1 MSKTHRKPASLER
14 KQSRYGYLF
23 IFPLIL
29 GAAVFFIPNMIMT
42 FVYSINDIHIGEG
55 GYTLSWVGFANYY
68 TALFSDRDFTWNLLT
83 SIGDLI
89 TDIPVIVIFSL
100 FISTVLNQKFRGRVF
115 ARVIFFIPVL
125 LATGIIAKI
134 EDMNALTMG
143 DRVVQTGTALDS
155 FQMAGMQDLL
165 STINLPSAL
174 TDIIVG
180 AANSIYRVVQS
191 SGIQIFI
198 FLAGLQEIPPSLYEA
213 AKVEGC
219 SGWELFWKITIP
231 MISPLIIVNSVYTIV
246 DTFTRY
252 GNPMVS
258 YISSITASSSTKYGV
273 GTAMYMLYFICIAV
287 IIAVAGLLMVR
298 VIRGKDKSK

>member
-83 SIGDLI
+83 SVGDLI

-258 YISSITASSSTKYGV
+258 YISNITASSSTKYGV

-298 VIRGKDKSK
+298 VIRGKDQSK

>member
-1 MSKTHRKPASLER
+1 MSKTHRKPASLDR

>member
-298 VIRGKDKSK
+298 GIRGKDKSK

>member
-14 KQSRYGYLF
+14 KQSRYGYIF

-83 SIGDLI
+83 SVGDLI

>member
-42 FVYSINDIHIGEG
+42 FVYSINDIQIGEG

-83 SIGDLI
+83 SVGDLI

-258 YISSITASSSTKYGV
+258 YISNITASSSTKYGV

>member
-83 SIGDLI
+83 SVGDLI

-143 DRVVQTGTALDS
+143 DRVGQPGTARDRG
-155 FQMAGMQDLL
+155 QMAGRPDLR
-165 STINLPSAL
+165 SPSKRPAAL
-174 TDIIVG
+174 TALIVG

>member
-83 SIGDLI
+83 SVGDLI

>member
-14 KQSRYGYLF
+14 KQSRYGYIF

-83 SIGDLI
+83 SVGDLI

-219 SGWELFWKITIP
+219 SGWDLFWKITIP

>member
-1 MSKTHRKPASLER
+1 M
-14 KQSRYGYLF
+14 
-23 IFPLIL
+23 
-29 GAAVFFIPNMIMT
+29 
-42 FVYSINDIHIGEG
+42 
-55 GYTLSWVGFANYY
+55 
-68 TALFSDRDFTWNLLT
+68 
-83 SIGDLI
+83 
-89 TDIPVIVIFSL
+89 
-100 FISTVLNQKFRGRVF
+100 
-115 ARVIFFIPVL
+115 
-125 LATGIIAKI
+125 
-134 EDMNALTMG
+134 
-143 DRVVQTGTALDS
+143 
-155 FQMAGMQDLL
+155 
-165 STINLPSAL
+165 
-174 TDIIVG
+174 
-180 AANSIYRVVQS
+180 QS

-287 IIAVAGLLMVR
+287 IIAVAGLFMVR

>member
-29 GAAVFFIPNMIMT
+29 GAAVFFITNMIMT

-83 SIGDLI
+83 SVGDLI

-258 YISSITASSSTKYGV
+258 YISNITASSSTKYGV